1 MVRKGGRSGV
11 LTLLLPG
18 DPPEIFGGNRQQVF
32 ELAHAVLADVPRLIS
47 GPRFLKEPGRLLM
60 VRRCHIKGVFKG
72 GLVESF
78 VIHST
83 SVVPFPG

>member
-1 MVRKGGRSGV
+1 MAGREWP
-11 LTLLLPG
+11 LLLPG
-18 DPPEIFGGNRQQVF
+18 HSPEVFRGNLKKPF